1 MNSSFRI
8 LFREQLRGVLE
19 IFSGGDHV
27 DQITSRQ
34 HKLGIPDD
42 QDHSEISDHEN
53 VIGDLDDNPINQSF
67 ENYRDGRTG
76 KNKFGLKPAGENC
89 FERRKYKEV

>member
-1 MNSSFRI
+1 MIFRD
-8 LFREQLRGVLE
+8 QLRGVLE
-19 IFSGGDHV
+19 IFDGGDHV

-34 HKLGIPDD
+34 HKLGIPDY
-42 QDHSEISDHEN
+42 QEISDHDN

-76 KNKFGLKPAGENC
+76 DNEIFN
-89 FERRKYKEV
+89 F

>member
-1 MNSSFRI
+1 MIFRD
-8 LFREQLRGVLE
+8 QLRGVLE
-19 IFSGGDHV
+19 IFDGGDHV

-42 QDHSEISDHEN
+42 QDHSEISDHDN
-53 VIGDLDDNPINQSF
+53 VIGDIDDNPINQSF

-76 KNKFGLKPAGENC
+76 NN
-89 FERRKYKEV
+89 EVFYF

>member
-1 MNSSFRI
+1 MIIIKNLDESFRMI
-8 LFREQLRGVLE
+8 FRDQLRGVLE
-19 IFSGGDHV
+19 IFDGGDHV

-42 QDHSEISDHEN
+42 QDHSEISDHDN
-53 VIGDLDDNPINQSF
+53 VIGDIDDNPINQSF

-76 KNKFGLKPAGENC
+76 NNEIFY
-89 FERRKYKEV
+89 F

>member
-1 MNSSFRI
+1 MI
-8 LFREQLRGVLE
+8 FREQLRGVLE
-19 IFSGGDHV
+19 IFDGGDHV

-42 QDHSEISDHEN
+42 QEISDHDN

-76 KNKFGLKPAGENC
+76 DNEIFN
-89 FERRKYKEV
+89 F

>member
-1 MNSSFRI
+1 MI
-8 LFREQLRGVLE
+8 FREQLRGVLE
-19 IFSGGDHV
+19 IFDGGDHV

-34 HKLGIPDD
+34 HKLGIPDY
-42 QDHSEISDHEN
+42 QEISDHDN

-76 KNKFGLKPAGENC
+76 DNEIFN
-89 FERRKYKEV
+89 F